1 MNIFSALIE
10 PFLRF
15 LAKNLVSGIRN
26 FCFLDAKEEVNINR
40 TTSSCL
46 NNVRVYDNLR
56 PESEM
61 ICINS
66 VLDEH
71 QCDLILGLKN
81 RRVKHFN
88 KIVMGHRKINS
99 IRNKFELLSSLVG
112 GKIDILMITESK
124 LDTIFH
130 SRIFYCV

>member
-61 ICINS
+61 ICMTS
-66 VLDEH
+66 VLLDEH
-71 QCDLILGLKN
+71 QSDLILGLKN
-81 RRVKHFN
+81 RRVKHSI
-88 KIVMGHRKINS
+88 KLLWDIVK
-99 IRNKFELLSSLVG
+99 
-112 GKIDILMITESK
+112 
-124 LDTIFH
+124 
-130 SRIFYCV
+130 